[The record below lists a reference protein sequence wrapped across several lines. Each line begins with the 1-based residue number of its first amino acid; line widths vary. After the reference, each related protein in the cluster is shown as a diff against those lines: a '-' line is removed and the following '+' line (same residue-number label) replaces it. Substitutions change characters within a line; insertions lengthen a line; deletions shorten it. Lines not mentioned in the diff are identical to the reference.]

1 MTTRIKI
8 FDYLEDV
15 DGFLVTDE
23 YHMLAD
29 ELGLTEWHPVVWI
42 GRLFLMDNDFGEH
55 WFDNWDIREQKRDM
69 LTHRGLEVDSMLFLD
84 PQRFQDGKD
93 GPCHSATFRK
103 HFWTNVL
110 QSLELDLDLILDKAK
125 DKQKAL
131 RQLMEEI
138 PDDSGYAEE
147 VIPNI
152 EQRIAAIMARY
163 ASHSSYPEATA

>member
-23 YHMLAD
+23 YRMLAD

-55 WFDNWDIREQKRDM
+55 WFDNWDIREQKHDM
-69 LTHRGLEVDSMLFLD
+69 LTRRGLEVDSMFFLD

-110 QSLELDLDLILDKAK
+110 QSLELDLTLILDKAK
-125 DKQKAL
+125 DRQKAL
-131 RQLMEEI
+131 RQI
-138 PDDSGYAEE
+138 IGGTPGDSDYAEE
-147 VIPNI
+147 VIPDI
-152 EQRIAAIMARY
+152 EQRIAAIIARY
-163 ASHSSYPEATA
+163 ATHSSEHQN